1 MIFTSNEI
9 QRLFGIIDFRLAKIV
24 ADVLG
29 VEQLTPEDKILLE
42 KNKVEWRKELGKI
55 SPYYQSYL
63 FGKLSGVL
71 SPSQLRSIDYSD
83 FSKYIDKKQFKT
95 LSIAEKRCLMLLL
108 LELILI

>member
-42 KNKVEWRKELGKI
+42 KI
-55 SPYYQSYL
+55 
-63 FGKLSGVL
+63 KLNG
-71 SPSQLRSIDYSD
+71 
-83 FSKYIDKKQFKT
+83 
-95 LSIAEKRCLMLLL
+95 EKS
-108 LELILI
+108 